1 MATHSISMQGIGAQ
15 CLTAKK
21 GTAAPA
27 GYPCHFSANDTVANA
42 ASNGAFSGVVA
53 GVRGDL
59 VTVQYRG
66 FVTLAYSGTAPS
78 VGYGILVADG
88 SGGVKGAQ
96 SGDSYLIVN
105 VDTTA
110 KTVCVLL

>member
-21 GTAAPA
+21 GAAATA
-27 GYPCHFSANDTVANA
+27 GYPCQFSANDTVADA
-42 ASNGAFSGVVA
+42 EKNGSISGVVA

-66 FVTLAYSGTAPS
+66 FVTLPYSGTAPS
-78 VGYGILVADG
+78 VGYGILAADG
-88 SGGVKGAQ
+88 AGGVKGAQ
-96 SGDSYLIVN
+96 SGESYLIVN

>member
-21 GTAAPA
+21 GAAATA
-27 GYPCHFSANDTVANA
+27 GYPCQFSANDTVADA
-42 ASNGAFSGVVA
+42 ANNGSFSGVVA

-59 VTVQYRG
+59 VTV
-66 FVTLAYSGTAPS
+66 
-78 VGYGILVADG
+78 
-88 SGGVKGAQ
+88 
-96 SGDSYLIVN
+96 LIVN

>member
-21 GTAAPA
+21 A
-27 GYPCHFSANDTVANA
+27 
-42 ASNGAFSGVVA
+42 
-53 GVRGDL
+53 
-59 VTVQYRG
+59 
-66 FVTLAYSGTAPS
+66 APS
-78 VGYGILVADG
+78 VGYGILAADG
-88 SGGVKGAQ
+88 AGGVKGAQ
-96 SGDSYLIVN
+96 SGESYLIVN